1 MVLIARRNQIQTWWE
16 CKHFGMR
23 LAFAVGVC
31 AVMFGLIL
39 LTIYCTKFIEDDKKT
54 NGLGFFAV
62 ALWMLIGGATLTTLG

>member
-1 MVLIARRNQIQTWWE
+1 
-16 CKHFGMR
+16 MR